1 MPNTVAPQANQAN
14 IETATRKITD
24 AFFNDVKHREAVLE
38 KGPEEIIRYFDNEN
52 LPVYGFS
59 FYLQRIIRVQYE
71 GEENAQGLTP
81 EKMMPDQDF
90 IDLLEKIAKENIQEN
105 VIQLTKDGKTYGRKE
120 LNQIIRDDVV
130 GERTKMTRE
139 KIFVLALALNL
150 DYDQT
155 QELLQKGGEEKI
167 FNFRNPYEVLLAYC
181 LIDHTN
187 VYANYTRL
195 RERYENEKKDQSP
208 LVTDEPLTQ
217 YCKKAFAEIKTENDL
232 IRFVC
237 SLPNNTLSESAYKEF
252 LTLYRSLYKWYYN
265 ESISEEIDRQ
275 LKKDPDG
282 YISLI
287 GLILRDKVLK
297 RDELQFNKIA
307 RALFG
312 TATLRKTPKNQ
323 DEKFNI
329 LKRRYGLT
337 AKELDALYHREK
349 AVQKSHIIILGFLH
363 YVKSGAW
370 EQAVRAFST
379 TTQDLKGVYT
389 DFSNFINAK
398 LERAGYNAFGLSN
411 ILERF
416 VARCLYTEDPIA
428 NFKAVMLEK

>member
-1 MPNTVAPQANQAN
+1 MPNTVAPQAN
-14 IETATRKITD
+14 IETATRKIMN
-24 AFFNDVKHREAVLE
+24 AFFDDVEHRKAVLE
-38 KGPEEIIRYFDNEN
+38 KGPEEIIRYFDDEN
-52 LPVYGFS
+52 LQVYAFS
-59 FYLQRIIRVQYE
+59 FYLQRIILTQFE
-71 GEENAQGLTP
+71 GEEAQGLTP
-81 EKMMPDQDF
+81 EKMIPKNEF
-90 IDLLEKIAKENIQEN
+90 KKRLENIAEEN
-105 VIQLTKDGKTYGRKE
+105 IKNFPQNSIQLTKNGKTYGRKE

-155 QELLQKGGEEKI
+155 QELLQKGGEEKS

-181 LIDHTN
+181 LTDHTN
-187 VYANYTRL
+187 VYGSYTRL
-195 RERYENEKKDQSP
+195 RKNYESNRKP
-208 LVTDEPLTQ
+208 LVTDDARTQ
-217 YCKKAFAEIKTENDL
+217 QYRDAFGEIKTENDL
-232 IRFVC
+232 LKFVC
-237 SLPNNTLSESAYKEF
+237 SLPNTPSESAYREF
-252 LTLYRSLYKWYYN
+252 LELYRLLYDLYYN

-275 LKKDPDG
+275 IKKDPDG
-282 YISLI
+282 YINLI
-287 GLILRDKVLK
+287 GLILREKLLK
-297 RDELQFNKIA
+297 KDEMQFNKIT

-312 TATLRKTPKNQ
+312 TATLRKAPKNQ

-337 AKELDALYHREK
+337 AKELKAIYNKEE

-370 EQAVRAFST
+370 EQAVQAFGT

-389 DFSNFINAK
+389 DFSNYINSK
-398 LERAGYNAFGLSN
+398 LERAGYNDFGLSN

-428 NFKAVMLEK
+428 NFKAVMLEE